1 MQIWYLFKVSAS
13 ELIHFQHRKDANK
26 HVHRSNCFSGVEML
40 EYKQT
45 TSFHGHLYH

>member
-13 ELIHFQHRKDANK
+13 EQIPFQHRKDANK
-26 HVHRSNCFSGVEML
+26 HVHRSNCFSGVEIL

-45 TSFHGHLYH
+45 TIFHGHFYH